1 MISDAEEEIFSR
13 FEKFFPKLTE
23 ALKNFDEITSIEEY
37 GSGKKYENLRDTSLW
52 PHGLPRNSSEND
64 FDILEPKHDIL
75 SL

>member
-1 MISDAEEEIFSR
+1 MISDAEQEIFSK

-23 ALKNFDEITSIEEY
+23 ALRNFDEITSIEQY

-52 PHGLPRNSSEND
+52 PHGLPRNTDEND
-64 FDILEPKHDIL
+64 LDILEPRPEVL